1 SCHAVDIIGH
11 GVPGAVFELNPYVWH
26 KISVNFAYSLIGFSA
41 CSVLY
46 FYFVSNAELL
56 LNTVLSNRN
65 YFLNV
70 SVAQANNVANIRFRI
85 SPWIED
91 GIGARE
97 RRILMI
103 ARG

>member
-1 SCHAVDIIGH
+1 
-11 GVPGAVFELNPYVWH
+11 
-26 KISVNFAYSLIGFSA
+26 ISVRFAYSLIGFSA
-41 CSVLY
+41 CSVFY
-46 FYFVSNAELL
+46 FVSNFVSNAELL
-56 LNTVLSNRN
+56 LNTVLKKRN

-91 GIGARE
+91 GIGARK

-103 ARG
+103 ARGRIIIPFPPQPIEIAVMQPEDRIGR